1 MDYVSDLVESS
12 LGLVDRAG
20 GVSDGVFREVAS
32 ALYWLEARY
41 HHTST
46 VFRLREMLVR
56 RGYLV
61 EVPLAAHPAYEE
73 VGKSLEAAS
82 RRDPNAPTPVLA
94 DPSGDWD
101 SEENPVVG
109 YIIDETL
116 VVEIGSELWR
126 GLREAG
132 ELDDTEGVE
141 PPEDDSFDALVDA
154 VDRVVEIAADAGEID
169 VLLGWYAALGYHLA
183 QDAGES
189 AIEEP
194 AELTEDERLE
204 RIRARASEVGDLGM
218 KMADPSAPWDMPP
231 KALREAHPFLGWW
244 YEGADQLM

>member
-12 LGLVDRAG
+12 LELVDRAG
-20 GVSDGVFREVAS
+20 GVSDGAFREVAA
-32 ALYWLEARY
+32 ALYGLEARY

-61 EVPLAAHPAYEE
+61 EVPLEAHPAYEE
-73 VGKSLEAAS
+73 VGESLEAAS
-82 RRDPNAPTPVLA
+82 RRDPSAPTPVLA
-94 DPSGDWD
+94 DPSSDWD

-109 YIIDETL
+109 YVIDETL
-116 VVEIGSELWR
+116 VVQIGSGLWR
-126 GLREAG
+126 ELREAG
-132 ELDDTEGVE
+132 ELDDAGEVE
-141 PPEDDSFDALVDA
+141 PPEDGSLDGLVDA
-154 VDRVVEIAADAGEID
+154 VDRVVKVAADAGEIE

-189 AIEEP
+189 AIEDP
-194 AELTEDERLE
+194 AELTEDERLR
-204 RIRARASEVGDLGM
+204 RIRKRASEVDDLGM

-231 KALREAHPFLGWW
+231 EALREAHPLLGWW
-244 YEGADQLM
+244 YEGAGVG